1 MEGWVAENSS
11 SSHSPQEVMRWLVV
25 ALVFFLYVH
34 LFNALAQIPN
44 LTLGSLWSRFFPP
57 ISIAIGENRL

>member
-1 MEGWVAENSS
+1 
-11 SSHSPQEVMRWLVV
+11 MRWLVV